1 MLFSLA
7 LILIL
12 GVIASYLFKKINMP
26 SLIGYIFIGI
36 ILGPYCLN
44 VLDSSLLDISSTLR
58 NIALVIILTRAG
70 LTLKITDLKK
80 IGISAILMSFIPAL
94 MEILGFVL
102 LSRSLLDISINE
114 ALIMGSIIAAISPAV
129 IVPRMIDLI
138 NNNYGTLKG
147 IPQLILAG
155 SSVDDVVVLVLFT
168 SFLSLE
174 NSNSFD
180 ILALIKI
187 TLSIILGIIIGCI
200 IGFIIDKIFRMIN
213 INTISQLL
221 VVLSISFI
229 LKYAEDYFVFSG
241 LIAIMALS
249 ITLKYLNTAITD
261 KLQSNYNNLW
271 SVFEIFLFVLV
282 GAMVNISYA
291 FKAGINVILII
302 IGSLLFRMIGVFI
315 CLLTTKFNKKEK
327 IFCFI
332 AYMPKATVQ
341 AAIGAIPLSIGL
353 SCGDLALT
361 IAVCSILLS
370 APVGAYLIDHLYD
383 KLLTHDI

>member
-80 IGISAILMSFIPAL
+80 IGISAFLMSFVPAL
-94 MEILGFVL
+94 MEIMGFVL
-102 LSRSLLDISINE
+102 ISRLLLDININE
-114 ALIMGSIIAAISPAV
+114 ALIIGSIIAAVSPAV

-174 NSNSFD
+174 NANSFD
-180 ILALIKI
+180 ILALIQI
-187 TLSIILGIIIGCI
+187 PLSIILGIIIGCI

-213 INTISQLL
+213 VNTISQLL

-291 FKAGINVILII
+291 FKAGINVIFVI

-315 CLLTTKFNKKEK
+315 CLLTTKFNRKEK

>member
-80 IGISAILMSFIPAL
+80 IGISAFLMSFVPAL

-114 ALIMGSIIAAISPAV
+114 ALIMGSIIAAVSPAV

-174 NSNSFD
+174 NANSFD

-187 TLSIILGIIIGCI
+187 PLSIILGIIIGCI

>member
-80 IGISAILMSFIPAL
+80 IGISAFLMSFVPAL

-114 ALIMGSIIAAISPAV
+114 ALILGSIIAAVSPAV

-174 NSNSFD
+174 NANSFD

-187 TLSIILGIIIGCI
+187 PLSIILGIIIGCI

-332 AYMPKATVQ
+332 ADLPKATGQ
-341 AAIGAIPLSIGL
+341 AAMGAIPLSIGL

>member
-80 IGISAILMSFIPAL
+80 IGISAILMSFVPAL

-114 ALIMGSIIAAISPAV
+114 ALIMGSIIAAVSPAV

-174 NSNSFD
+174 NANSFD

-187 TLSIILGIIIGCI
+187 LR
-200 IGFIIDKIFRMIN
+200 KIADFFQQ
-213 INTISQLL
+213 SL
-221 VVLSISFI
+221 V
-229 LKYAEDYFVFSG
+229 
-241 LIAIMALS
+241 
-249 ITLKYLNTAITD
+249 
-261 KLQSNYNNLW
+261 
-271 SVFEIFLFVLV
+271 
-282 GAMVNISYA
+282 
-291 FKAGINVILII
+291 
-302 IGSLLFRMIGVFI
+302 
-315 CLLTTKFNKKEK
+315 
-327 IFCFI
+327 
-332 AYMPKATVQ
+332 
-341 AAIGAIPLSIGL
+341 
-353 SCGDLALT
+353 
-361 IAVCSILLS
+361 
-370 APVGAYLIDHLYD
+370 
-383 KLLTHDI
+383 

>member
-44 VLDSSLLDISSTLR
+44 VLDSSLLYISSTLR

-80 IGISAILMSFIPAL
+80 IGISAILMSFVPAL
-94 MEILGFVL
+94 MEIMGFVL
-102 LSRSLLDISINE
+102 ISRLLLDININE
-114 ALIMGSIIAAISPAV
+114 ALIIGSIIAAVSPAV

-174 NSNSFD
+174 NANSFD

-187 TLSIILGIIIGCI
+187 PLSIILGIIIGCI

-370 APVGAYLIDHLYD
+370 APVGAYLIDNLYD

>member
-44 VLDSSLLDISSTLR
+44 VLDNSLLDISSTLR

-70 LTLKITDLKK
+70 LTLKISDLKK

-114 ALIMGSIIAAISPAV
+114 ALIMGSIIAAVSPAV

-174 NSNSFD
+174 NANSFD
-180 ILALIKI
+180 ILALIQI
-187 TLSIILGIIIGCI
+187 PLSIILGIIIGCI

-370 APVGAYLIDHLYD
+370 APVGAYLIDHLY
-383 KLLTHDI
+383 LSLIHI

>member
-44 VLDSSLLDISSTLR
+44 VLDNSLLDISSTLR

-70 LTLKITDLKK
+70 LTLKISDLKK

-114 ALIMGSIIAAISPAV
+114 ALIMGSIIAAVSPAV

-174 NSNSFD
+174 NANSFD
-180 ILALIKI
+180 ILALIQI
-187 TLSIILGIIIGCI
+187 PLSIILGIIIGCI

-291 FKAGINVILII
+291 FKAGINVIFVI

-315 CLLTTKFNKKEK
+315 CLLTTKFNRKEK

>member
-80 IGISAILMSFIPAL
+80 IGISAFLMSFVPAL
-94 MEILGFVL
+94 MEIMGFVL
-102 LSRSLLDISINE
+102 ISRLLLDININE
-114 ALIMGSIIAAISPAV
+114 ALIIGSIIAAVSPAV

-174 NSNSFD
+174 NANSFD
-180 ILALIKI
+180 ILALIQI
-187 TLSIILGIIIGCI
+187 PLSIILGIIIGCI

-241 LIAIMALS
+241 LIAIMVLS
-249 ITLKYLNTAITD
+249 ITLKYLDNDITD
-261 KLQSNYNNLW
+261 KLQINYNNLW
-271 SVFEIFLFVLV
+271 SVFEILLFVLV

-353 SCGDLALT
+353 SCGELALT

>member
-114 ALIMGSIIAAISPAV
+114 ALIMGSIIAAVSPAV

-168 SFLSLE
+168 SFL
-174 NSNSFD
+174 
-180 ILALIKI
+180 
-187 TLSIILGIIIGCI
+187 
-200 IGFIIDKIFRMIN
+200 
-213 INTISQLL
+213 
-221 VVLSISFI
+221 
-229 LKYAEDYFVFSG
+229 
-241 LIAIMALS
+241 
-249 ITLKYLNTAITD
+249 
-261 KLQSNYNNLW
+261 
-271 SVFEIFLFVLV
+271 
-282 GAMVNISYA
+282 
-291 FKAGINVILII
+291 
-302 IGSLLFRMIGVFI
+302 
-315 CLLTTKFNKKEK
+315 
-327 IFCFI
+327 
-332 AYMPKATVQ
+332 
-341 AAIGAIPLSIGL
+341 
-353 SCGDLALT
+353 
-361 IAVCSILLS
+361 
-370 APVGAYLIDHLYD
+370 
-383 KLLTHDI
+383 

>member
-80 IGISAILMSFIPAL
+80 IGISAILMSFVPAL

-114 ALIMGSIIAAISPAV
+114 ALIMGSIIAAVSPAV

-174 NSNSFD
+174 NANSFD
-180 ILALIKI
+180 ILALIQI
-187 TLSIILGIIIGCI
+187 PLSIILGIIIGCI

-213 INTISQLL
+213 FNTISQLL

-291 FKAGINVILII
+291 FKAGINVIFVI

-315 CLLTTKFNKKEK
+315 CLLTTKFNRKEK

>member
-80 IGISAILMSFIPAL
+80 IGISAFLMSFVPAL

-114 ALIMGSIIAAISPAV
+114 ALIMGSIIAAVSPAV

-174 NSNSFD
+174 NANSFD
-180 ILALIKI
+180 ILALIQI
-187 TLSIILGIIIGCI
+187 PLSIILGIIIGCI

-370 APVGAYLIDHLYD
+370 APVGAYLIDNLYD

>member
-80 IGISAILMSFIPAL
+80 IGISAFLMSFVPAL

-114 ALIMGSIIAAISPAV
+114 ALIMGSIIAAVSPAV

-174 NSNSFD
+174 NANSFD

-187 TLSIILGIIIGCI
+187 PLSIILGIIIGCI

-315 CLLTTKFNKKEK
+315 CLLTTKFNRKEK

>member
-80 IGISAILMSFIPAL
+80 IGISAFLMSFVPAL

-102 LSRSLLDISINE
+102 LSRSLLDINLNE
-114 ALIMGSIIAAISPAV
+114 ALIMGSIIAAVSPAV

-174 NSNSFD
+174 NANSFD
-180 ILALIKI
+180 ILALIQI
-187 TLSIILGIIIGCI
+187 PLSIILGIIIGCI

>member
-80 IGISAILMSFIPAL
+80 IGISAFLMSFVPAL
-94 MEILGFVL
+94 MEIMGFVL
-102 LSRSLLDISINE
+102 ISRLLLDININE
-114 ALIMGSIIAAISPAV
+114 ALIIGSIIAAVSPAV

-174 NSNSFD
+174 NANSFD
-180 ILALIKI
+180 ILALIQI
-187 TLSIILGIIIGCI
+187 PLSIILGIIIGCI

>member
-80 IGISAILMSFIPAL
+80 IGISAFLMSFVPAL
-94 MEILGFVL
+94 MEIVGFVL

-114 ALIMGSIIAAISPAV
+114 ALIMGSIIAAVSPAV

-174 NSNSFD
+174 NANSFD
-180 ILALIKI
+180 ILALIQI
-187 TLSIILGIIIGCI
+187 PLSIILGIIIGCI

-241 LIAIMALS
+241 LIAIMVLS
-249 ITLKYLNTAITD
+249 ITLKYLDNDITD
-261 KLQSNYNNLW
+261 KLQINYNNLW

>member
-44 VLDSSLLDISSTLR
+44 VLDNSLLDISSTLR

-80 IGISAILMSFIPAL
+80 IGISAILMSFVPAL
-94 MEILGFVL
+94 MEIMGFVL
-102 LSRSLLDISINE
+102 ISRLLLDININE
-114 ALIMGSIIAAISPAV
+114 ALIIGSIIAAVSPAV

-174 NSNSFD
+174 NANSFD
-180 ILALIKI
+180 ILALIQI
-187 TLSIILGIIIGCI
+187 PLSIILGIIIGCI

-282 GAMVNISYA
+282 GAMVNISYV
-291 FKAGINVILII
+291 FKAGINVIFVI

>member
-1 MLFSLA
+1 MLFSLS

-114 ALIMGSIIAAISPAV
+114 ALIMGSIIAAVSPAV

-174 NSNSFD
+174 NANSFD
-180 ILALIKI
+180 ILALIQI
-187 TLSIILGIIIGCI
+187 PLSIILGIIIGCI

>member
-80 IGISAILMSFIPAL
+80 IGISAILMSFVPAL
-94 MEILGFVL
+94 MEIMGFVL
-102 LSRSLLDISINE
+102 ISRLLLDININE
-114 ALIMGSIIAAISPAV
+114 ALIIGSIIAAVSPAV

-174 NSNSFD
+174 NANSFD
-180 ILALIKI
+180 ILALIQI
-187 TLSIILGIIIGCI
+187 PLSIILGIIIGCI
-200 IGFIIDKIFRMIN
+200 IGFIIDKIFSMIN
-213 INTISQLL
+213 INAINQLL

>member
-44 VLDSSLLDISSTLR
+44 VLDNSLLDISSTLR

-80 IGISAILMSFIPAL
+80 IGISAFLMSFVPAL
-94 MEILGFVL
+94 MEIMGFVL
-102 LSRSLLDISINE
+102 ISRLLLDININE
-114 ALIMGSIIAAISPAV
+114 ALIIGSIIAAVSPAV

-174 NSNSFD
+174 NANSFD
-180 ILALIKI
+180 ILALIQI
-187 TLSIILGIIIGCI
+187 PLSIILGIIIGCI

-241 LIAIMALS
+241 LIAIMVLS
-249 ITLKYLNTAITD
+249 ITLKYLDNDITD
-261 KLQSNYNNLW
+261 KLQINYNNLW

-353 SCGDLALT
+353 SCGELALT

>member
-80 IGISAILMSFIPAL
+80 IGISAILMSFVPAL

-114 ALIMGSIIAAISPAV
+114 ALIMGSIIAAVSPAV

-155 SSVDDVVVLVLFT
+155 SSVDDVIVLVLFS
-168 SFLSLE
+168 SFISLE
-174 NSNSFD
+174 NTNSFN
-180 ILALIKI
+180 ILSLVKI
-187 TLSIILGIIIGCI
+187 PLSIILGMIIGCAVAYMI
-200 IGFIIDKIFRMIN
+200 YRIFKAIKISTIN
-213 INTISQLL
+213 QLL
-221 VVLSISFI
+221 LVLSISFI
-229 LKYAEDYFVFSG
+229 FKYVEDYFIFSG

-291 FKAGINVILII
+291 FKAGINVIFVI

-315 CLLTTKFNKKEK
+315 CLLTTKFNRKEK

>member
-80 IGISAILMSFIPAL
+80 IGISAFLMSFVPAL

-102 LSRSLLDISINE
+102 LSRSLLDINLNE
-114 ALIMGSIIAAISPAV
+114 ALIMGSIIAAVSPAV

-174 NSNSFD
+174 NANSFD
-180 ILALIKI
+180 ILALIQI
-187 TLSIILGIIIGCI
+187 PLSIILGIIIGCI

-241 LIAIMALS
+241 LISIMALS

>member
-114 ALIMGSIIAAISPAV
+114 ALIMGSIIAAVSPAV

-174 NSNSFD
+174 NANSFD
-180 ILALIKI
+180 ILALIQI
-187 TLSIILGIIIGCI
+187 PLSIILGIIIGCI

-315 CLLTTKFNKKEK
+315 CLLTTKFNRKEK

>member
-80 IGISAILMSFIPAL
+80 IGISAFLMSFVPAL

-114 ALIMGSIIAAISPAV
+114 ALIMGSIIAAVSPAV

-174 NSNSFD
+174 NANSFD

-187 TLSIILGIIIGCI
+187 PLSIILGIIIGCI

-241 LIAIMALS
+241 LIAIMSLS

-370 APVGAYLIDHLYD
+370 APVGAYLIDNLYD

>member
-114 ALIMGSIIAAISPAV
+114 ALIMGSIIAAVSPAV

-174 NSNSFD
+174 NANSFD

-187 TLSIILGIIIGCI
+187 PLSIILGIIIGCI

-261 KLQSNYNNLW
+261 ILQSNYNNLW

>member
-114 ALIMGSIIAAISPAV
+114 ALIMGSIIAAVSPAV

-174 NSNSFD
+174 NANSFD
-180 ILALIKI
+180 ILALIQI
-187 TLSIILGIIIGCI
+187 PLSIILGIIIGCI

-271 SVFEIFLFVLV
+271 SVFEIFLCVLV

-370 APVGAYLIDHLYD
+370 APVGAYLIDNLYD

>member
-80 IGISAILMSFIPAL
+80 IGISAILMSFVPAL
-94 MEILGFVL
+94 MEIMGFVL
-102 LSRSLLDISINE
+102 ISRLLLDININE
-114 ALIMGSIIAAISPAV
+114 ALIIGSIIAAVSPAV

-174 NSNSFD
+174 NANSFD
-180 ILALIKI
+180 ILALIQI
-187 TLSIILGIIIGCI
+187 PLSIILGIIIGCI

-213 INTISQLL
+213 INTIS
-221 VVLSISFI
+221 
-229 LKYAEDYFVFSG
+229 
-241 LIAIMALS
+241 
-249 ITLKYLNTAITD
+249 
-261 KLQSNYNNLW
+261 
-271 SVFEIFLFVLV
+271 
-282 GAMVNISYA
+282 
-291 FKAGINVILII
+291 
-302 IGSLLFRMIGVFI
+302 
-315 CLLTTKFNKKEK
+315 
-327 IFCFI
+327 
-332 AYMPKATVQ
+332 
-341 AAIGAIPLSIGL
+341 
-353 SCGDLALT
+353 
-361 IAVCSILLS
+361 
-370 APVGAYLIDHLYD
+370 
-383 KLLTHDI
+383 

>member
-80 IGISAILMSFIPAL
+80 IGISAILMSFVPAL
-94 MEILGFVL
+94 MEIMGFVL
-102 LSRSLLDISINE
+102 ISRLLLDININE
-114 ALIMGSIIAAISPAV
+114 ALIIGSIIAAVSPAV

-174 NSNSFD
+174 NANSFD
-180 ILALIKI
+180 ILALIQI
-187 TLSIILGIIIGCI
+187 PLSIILGIIIGCI

-249 ITLKYLNTAITD
+249 ITLKYLNIAITD

>member
-7 LILIL
+7 LLLIL

-80 IGISAILMSFIPAL
+80 IGISAILMSFVPAL

-114 ALIMGSIIAAISPAV
+114 ALIMGSIIAAVSPAV

-174 NSNSFD
+174 NANSFD
-180 ILALIKI
+180 ILALIQI
-187 TLSIILGIIIGCI
+187 PLSIILGIIIGCI

>member
-70 LTLKITDLKK
+70 LTLKISDLKK

-94 MEILGFVL
+94 MEIMGFVL
-102 LSRSLLDISINE
+102 ISRLLLDININE
-114 ALIMGSIIAAISPAV
+114 ALIIGSIIAAVSPAV

-174 NSNSFD
+174 NANSFD
-180 ILALIKI
+180 ILALIQI
-187 TLSIILGIIIGCI
+187 PLSIILGIIIGCI

-291 FKAGINVILII
+291 FKAGINVIFVI

-353 SCGDLALT
+353 SCGELALT

>member
-114 ALIMGSIIAAISPAV
+114 ALIMGSIIAAVSPAV
-129 IVPRMIDLI
+129 IVPRLIDLI

-174 NSNSFD
+174 NANSFD
-180 ILALIKI
+180 ILALIQI
-187 TLSIILGIIIGCI
+187 PLSIILGIIIGCI

-315 CLLTTKFNKKEK
+315 CLLTTKFNRKEK

>member
-80 IGISAILMSFIPAL
+80 IGISAFLMSFVPAL

-114 ALIMGSIIAAISPAV
+114 ALIMGSIIAAVSPAV

-174 NSNSFD
+174 NANSFD

-187 TLSIILGIIIGCI
+187 PLSIILGIIIGCI

-370 APVGAYLIDHLYD
+370 APVGAYLIDNLYD

>member
-44 VLDSSLLDISSTLR
+44 VLDNSLLDTSSTLR

-80 IGISAILMSFIPAL
+80 IGISAILMSFVPAL
-94 MEILGFVL
+94 MEIMGFVL
-102 LSRSLLDISINE
+102 ISRLLLDININE
-114 ALIMGSIIAAISPAV
+114 ALIIGSIIAAVSPAV

-174 NSNSFD
+174 NANSFD
-180 ILALIKI
+180 ILAFIQI
-187 TLSIILGIIIGCI
+187 PLSIILGIIIGCI

-213 INTISQLL
+213 FNTISQLL

>member
-80 IGISAILMSFIPAL
+80 IGISAILMSFVPAL

-114 ALIMGSIIAAISPAV
+114 ALIMGSIIAAVSPAV

-174 NSNSFD
+174 NANSFD
-180 ILALIKI
+180 ILALIQI
-187 TLSIILGIIIGCI
+187 PLSIILGIIIGCI

>member
-80 IGISAILMSFIPAL
+80 IGISAILMSFVPAL
-94 MEILGFVL
+94 MEIMGFVL
-102 LSRSLLDISINE
+102 ISRLLLDININE
-114 ALIMGSIIAAISPAV
+114 ALIIGSIIAAVSPAV

-174 NSNSFD
+174 NANSFD
-180 ILALIKI
+180 ILALIQI
-187 TLSIILGIIIGCI
+187 PLSIILGIIIGCI

-302 IGSLLFRMIGVFI
+302 IGSLLFRMVGVFI

>member
-80 IGISAILMSFIPAL
+80 IGISAFLMSFVPAL

-114 ALIMGSIIAAISPAV
+114 ALIMGSIIAAVSPAV

-174 NSNSFD
+174 NANSFD
-180 ILALIKI
+180 ILALIQI
-187 TLSIILGIIIGCI
+187 PLSIILGIIIGCI

>member
-114 ALIMGSIIAAISPAV
+114 ALIMGSIIAAVSPAV

-174 NSNSFD
+174 NANSFD

-187 TLSIILGIIIGCI
+187 PLSIILGII

>member
-114 ALIMGSIIAAISPAV
+114 ALIMGSIIAAVSPAV

-174 NSNSFD
+174 NANSFD

-187 TLSIILGIIIGCI
+187 PLSIILGIIIGCI

-315 CLLTTKFNKKEK
+315 CLLTTKFNRKEK

>member
-80 IGISAILMSFIPAL
+80 IGISAILMSFVPAL

-114 ALIMGSIIAAISPAV
+114 ALIMGSIIAAVSPAV

-174 NSNSFD
+174 NANSFD

-187 TLSIILGIIIGCI
+187 PLSIILGIIIGCI

-315 CLLTTKFNKKEK
+315 CLLTTKFNRKEK